1 MCPIGRRGR
10 FDRPRARPV
19 PGRRRSVTIGSVS
32 SDEHGDEALLDNLS
46 QPVELERLEVHAS
59 GAIHLNHEWVAYLD
73 EAHLPVH
80 VAGVD
85 DGLHH
90 GVAEDGTAYA

>member
-1 MCPIGRRGR
+1 VP
-10 FDRPRARPV
+10 ARL
-19 PGRRRSVTIGSVS
+19 SAVTIGSVS
-32 SDEHGDEALLDNLS
+32 GDEHGDEALLDSLS
-46 QPVELERLEVHAS
+46 QPVELERLEVHAA

-85 DGLHH
+85 DRIRH
-90 GVAEDGTAYA
+90 GATEDGTAYA